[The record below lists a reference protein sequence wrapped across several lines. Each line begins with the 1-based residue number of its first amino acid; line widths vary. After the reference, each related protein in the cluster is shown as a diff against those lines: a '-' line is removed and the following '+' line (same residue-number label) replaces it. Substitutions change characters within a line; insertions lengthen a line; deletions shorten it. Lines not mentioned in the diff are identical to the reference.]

1 MSVYSTKVTSIGA
14 EATLFKEEKLVIL
27 FGKDAP
33 DMLSAYCY
41 HIELQPIHGEII
53 VGQQLFLG
61 ETSYRITSVG
71 SLVNENLK
79 ELGHIT
85 IKFDGAVTP
94 ELPGTLYVEGKE
106 IVEIGIKTTI
116 SIQ

>member
-33 DMLSAYCY
+33 NMLSAYCY
-41 HIELQPIHGEII
+41 HIELQPIHGEIK
-53 VGQQLFLG
+53 VGQQLFVD

-71 SLVNENLK
+71 SLVNDNLK

-106 IVEIGIKTTI
+106 IVEIGIKTKI
-116 SIQ
+116 SIK